1 MNKLKLQL
9 VLVSSPLTVYSSIYK
24 VMMLFSRVSVVIAD
38 QWGPPTDPPCFCIAG
53 TPDGALDGALDSA
66 LDGALNKEEEDEEV
80 PAGCT
85 IWRGWSN
92 SAAADGCFSPFTDTV
107 HVVFLRSNSTAPRP
121 LLVTT
126 DGQQAQ
132 QYVDLA
138 MGSLAMGSSG
148 YHELSHELVD
158 ATVIWTASVVVRWDL
173 PVRA

>member
-1 MNKLKLQL
+1 
-9 VLVSSPLTVYSSIYK
+9 
-24 VMMLFSRVSVVIAD
+24 MLFSRVSVVIAD

-53 TPDGALDGALDSA
+53 TPDSA
-66 LDGALNKEEEDEEV
+66 SNSDKEEEDEV

-92 SAAADGCFSPFTDTV
+92 TAAADGCFSPFTDTV

-138 MGSLAMGSSG
+138 MGSSAMGSSG

-158 ATVIWTASVVVRWDL
+158 ATVIWTASVVVRWNL